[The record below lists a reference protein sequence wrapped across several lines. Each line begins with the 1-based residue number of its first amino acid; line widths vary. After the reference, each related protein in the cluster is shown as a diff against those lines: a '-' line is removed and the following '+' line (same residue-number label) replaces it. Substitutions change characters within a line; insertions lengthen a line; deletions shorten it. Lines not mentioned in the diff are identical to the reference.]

1 MLKDVL
7 VLFIPDLV
15 EIIHVELP
23 DEGREVAMPKVDGK
37 DLLLEAVNVE
47 DGEVGSLLVPG
58 DNLQEAI
65 VLNPKKCTSRI

>member
-58 DNLQEAI
+58 YNL
-65 VLNPKKCTSRI
+65 